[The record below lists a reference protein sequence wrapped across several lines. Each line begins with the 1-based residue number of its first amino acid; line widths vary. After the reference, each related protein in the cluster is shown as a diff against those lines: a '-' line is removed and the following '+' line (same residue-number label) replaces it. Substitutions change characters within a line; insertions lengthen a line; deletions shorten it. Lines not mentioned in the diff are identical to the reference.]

1 MRDLLP
7 QLARWHAENKLMALA
22 TVVQTWGSAPRRPGA
37 KMIVTQSGEIAGS
50 VSGGCV
56 ENAVVEAA
64 LDTLNAAQAQLLH
77 FEVSDQS
84 AWRVGLACGGGIDI
98 FVQPLGADL
107 FDSLRAAWLD
117 SQSTISATL

>member
-37 KMIVTQSGEIAGS
+37 KMIVTQSGEVAGS

-64 LDTLNAAQAQLLH
+64 LDTLHAHRAQLLH
-77 FEVSDQS
+77 FDVSDAS
-84 AWRVGLACGGGIDI
+84 AWGVGLACGGGIDI
-98 FVQPLGADL
+98 FVQPLDGRL
-107 FDSLRAAWLD
+107 LDSLH
-117 SQSTISATL
+117 SA